1 MLCSHLLQI
10 LRIEAILSLPI
21 QIVICILL
29 QQPDP
34 QEVFL
39 MKSNER

>member
-1 MLCSHLLQI
+1 ML
-10 LRIEAILSLPI
+10 EAELPLSP